1 MNRRFC
7 ESTHKTTLPIT
18 EKRSSFPL
26 FYVFA
31 VCRITSPLS
40 DIFDNQRT
48 YRFRMTTR
56 RPDGRDEFA
65 TSLNFLQSTA
75 NVKFRRDEIQWP
87 LTSPTTVTWPENEV
101 RIISTNELVF
111 VELIGRI
118 NAIEWHRNRFGL
130 NRVGTPH

>member
-1 MNRRFC
+1 
-7 ESTHKTTLPIT
+7 
-18 EKRSSFPL
+18 
-26 FYVFA
+26 
-31 VCRITSPLS
+31 
-40 DIFDNQRT
+40 
-48 YRFRMTTR
+48 MTTR

-101 RIISTNELVF
+101 RIISNNELVF